1 MPYLLIAYDFED
13 ALERRLQSRQAHI
26 DYIDK
31 LRDEGKAIFGAALID
46 SQSKMIGSTIFL
58 NMTEIEL
65 QNYLAS
71 EPYLIN
77 KVWDKI
83 EIKPCNI
90 GPSFIK
96 K

>member
-13 ALERRLQSRQAHI
+13 AFERRLQSRQAHI

-31 LRDEGKAIFGAALID
+31 LRDEGKALLGAALID
-46 SQSKMIGSTIFL
+46 SQAKMIGSTIFL
-58 NMTEIEL
+58 NMTENEL

>member
-46 SQSKMIGSTIFL
+46 SQSKMIGSTSFL

>member
-1 MPYLLIAYDFED
+1 MPFLLIAYDHPT
-13 ALERRLQSRQAHI
+13 AYERRLTSRQAHI
-26 DYIDK
+26 DFIDV